1 MTKTGPAKAGFAIA
15 IVAAAAFVPI
25 SGANAE
31 WWNPFKQRPDQAE
44 PLPPPPAA
52 PSPPADIGSPS
63 GGPTNLAPGSTNQ
76 PPASF
81 GNPEAITSPPR
92 AGDPVALNPAIDATT
107 RMDRLESSLRQL
119 TGQLEQV
126 TFEIGK
132 LRDELTKLREDS
144 DYRFQSLEDADRPP
158 QQRSESTTGSGP
170 DFGSAEPHP
179 DGQDTAMTEPKE
191 DSETLGPPSEPDAIA
206 AAIAGTQ
213 LGAPPRALGTLTLDG
228 SQPGGGN
235 VVASTV
241 APPAASG
248 EQPLSLSQLTGG
260 PEPVPAP
267 DPSAGVAP
275 VAPGQGTSV
284 ASIAPIQAAGTPTEV
299 YDRAY
304 QFVLD
309 GDYEKA
315 EQSFRS
321 FLVTFPTDKRAP
333 DAQYWIGDSLFQRG
347 MYREAG
353 QEFNSGYR
361 AYPKS
366 GKAPDSL
373 LRLGMSLTALGQRE
387 AACAVYS
394 ELVKRYP
401 DAPHAL
407 LQKVKAEQASGTC

>member
-1 MTKTGPAKAGFAIA
+1 MTKTGPARAGFTIA
-15 IVAAAAFVPI
+15 IVAAAMLVPMT
-25 SGANAE
+25 SASAE
-31 WWNPFKQRPDQAE
+31 WWNPFKQRQDQVE

-52 PSPPADIGSPS
+52 PLPPANV
-63 GGPTNLAPGSTNQ
+63 GPATGPANITPDSAAQ

-81 GNPEAITSPPR
+81 GNPDAITRPPGS
-92 AGDPVALNPAIDATT
+92 GDPVALNPTVDATT
-107 RMDRLESSLRQL
+107 RMDRIETALRNL

-132 LRDELTKLREDS
+132 LRDELTKLQEDT
-144 DYRFQSLEDADRPP
+144 DFRFQSMENGQRPP
-158 QQRSESTTGSGP
+158 QQRSESSSGP
-170 DFGSAEPHP
+170 DVGAAEPHP
-179 DGQDTAMTEPKE
+179 AGQDTAAAAPAN
-191 DSETLGPPSEPDAIA
+191 SETLETPLEQDAIA

-213 LGAPPRALGTLTLDG
+213 LGAPPRPLGTLTLDG

-235 VVASTV
+235 VVGSTV
-241 APPAASG
+241 APQAAAPG
-248 EQPLSLSQLTGG
+248 EQPLSLSSLTGG
-260 PEPVPAP
+260 PEPTPAP
-267 DPSAGVAP
+267 DPAAIAPIAP
-275 VAPGQGTSV
+275 VAPGTSV
-284 ASIAPIQAAGTPTEV
+284 ASIAPMPTAGTSIEV
-299 YDRAY
+299 YNRAY

-321 FLVTFPTDKRAP
+321 FLVTFPTDQRAP

-366 GKAPDSL
+366 SKAPDSL
-373 LRLGMSLTALGQRE
+373 LRLGMSLTALGQTE

-401 DAPHAL
+401 EAPHAL

>member
-1 MTKTGPAKAGFAIA
+1 MHSA
-15 IVAAAAFVPI
+15 
-25 SGANAE
+25 SAE
-31 WWNPFKQRPDQAE
+31 WWNPFKQRQDRVE

-52 PSPPADIGSPS
+52 PLPPASIGPATGPTDISPAA
-63 GGPTNLAPGSTNQ
+63 GPTNIAPGMNQ
-76 PPASF
+76 PPAAS
-81 GNPEAITSPPR
+81 GSPAAMPPTS
-92 AGDPVALNPAIDATT
+92 AVGDPVALNPSIDATT
-107 RMDRLESSLRQL
+107 RMDRIESALRQL

-132 LRDELTKLREDS
+132 LRDELTKLQEDT
-144 DYRFQSLEDADRPP
+144 DLRFQSLENADRPP
-158 QQRSESTTGSGP
+158 QQQRSESSGGP

-179 DGQDTAMTEPKE
+179 AGQDTAAREPPAN
-191 DSETLGPPSEPDAIA
+191 SETLDAPPEQDAIA

-213 LGAPPRALGTLTLDG
+213 LGAPPQPLGTLTLDG

-235 VVASTV
+235 VVGSTV
-241 APPAASG
+241 APPAAPG
-248 EQPLSLSQLTGG
+248 EQPLSLSSLTGG
-260 PEPVPAP
+260 PEPTPAP
-267 DPSAGVAP
+267 DPAAGIAP
-275 VAPGQGTSV
+275 VTPGQGTSV
-284 ASIAPIQAAGTPTEV
+284 ASIAPMQAAGTPIEV
-299 YDRAY
+299 YNRAY

-315 EQSFRS
+315 EQNFRS
-321 FLVTFPTDKRAP
+321 FLVTFPTDRRAP

-366 GKAPDSL
+366 SKAPDSL
-373 LRLGMSLTALGQRE
+373 LRLGMSLTALGQTE

-401 DAPHAL
+401 EAPHAL

>member
-15 IVAAAAFVPI
+15 IVAAVAFVPMT
-25 SGANAE
+25 SASAE
-31 WWNPFKQRPDQAE
+31 WWNPFKQQQRQGPE
-44 PLPPPPAA
+44 PLPPPPET
-52 PSPPADIGSPS
+52 PMPPANVGSPS
-63 GGPTNLAPGSTNQ
+63 GGPTSLAPAGNQ
-76 PPASF
+76 PAPSF
-81 GNPEAITSPPR
+81 GNPDAITSPPR
-92 AGDPVALNPAIDATT
+92 AGDPVALNPTVDATT
-107 RMDRLESSLRQL
+107 RIDRIEQSLRDL

-132 LRDELTKLREDS
+132 LREELTKLQGDT
-144 DYRFQSLEDADRPP
+144 DYRFQSIDKSERPP
-158 QQRSESTTGSGP
+158 QERSDSTSGP
-170 DFGSAEPHP
+170 DFGVAEPHP
-179 DGQDTAMTEPKE
+179 AGQDTAATEPT
-191 DSETLGPPSEPDAIA
+191 DSQVAAAPPEDAIA

-213 LGAPPRALGTLTLDG
+213 LGAPPQPLGTLTLDS
-228 SQPGGGN
+228 SQPAGGN
-235 VVASTV
+235 VVGSTA
-241 APPAASG
+241 APPPAPG
-248 EQPLSLSQLTGG
+248 EQPLSLSSLTGG
-260 PEPVPAP
+260 PEPTPAP
-267 DPSAGVAP
+267 DPNAGIAP
-275 VAPGQGTSV
+275 VTPGTSV
-284 ASIAPIQAAGTPTEV
+284 ASISPGQIAGTPTEV

-304 QFVLD
+304 QLVLD
-309 GDYEKA
+309 GDYERA
-315 EQSFRS
+315 ELGFRS

-401 DAPHAL
+401 EAPHAL
-407 LQKVKAEQASGTC
+407 LQKVKSEQASGTC

>member
-15 IVAAAAFVPI
+15 IVAAVAFIPAN
-25 SGANAE
+25 GARAE
-31 WWNPFKQRPDQAE
+31 WWNPFKQRQNQAQ
-44 PLPPPPAA
+44 PLPPPPEL
-52 PSPPADIGSPS
+52 PPANVGSPNAPTNI
-63 GGPTNLAPGSTNQ
+63 GPTTGPTNISPAANQQQ
-76 PPASF
+76 PPAAGNQNVMPGA
-81 GNPEAITSPPR
+81 GNPA
-92 AGDPVALNPAIDATT
+92 ALNAPMDATS
-107 RMDRLESSLRQL
+107 RVDRIEESLRNL

-126 TFEIGK
+126 TFEIG
-132 LRDELTKLREDS
+132 RLREELKKVQEDT
-144 DYRFQSLEDADRPP
+144 DYRFQSLENADRPP
-158 QQRSESTTGSGP
+158 QQRSDAGSGP

-179 DGQDTAMTEPKE
+179 DTQDTAATTPADPEAN
-191 DSETLGPPSEPDAIA
+191 PPAEPDAIA

-213 LGAPPRALGTLTLDG
+213 LGAPPRPLGTLTLDG

-235 VVASTV
+235 VVDGTM
-241 APPAASG
+241 APPAAPG
-248 EQPLSLSQLTGG
+248 EQPLNLSSLTGG
-260 PEPVPAP
+260 PEPIPAP
-267 DPSAGVAP
+267 DPAAGVAA
-275 VAPGQGTSV
+275 VAPSAGTSV
-284 ASIAPIQAAGTPTEV
+284 ASIGPVQIAGTPTDV
-299 YDRAY
+299 YNRSY
-304 QFVLD
+304 QYVLD
-309 GDYEKA
+309 GDYVKA
-315 EQSFRS
+315 EQGFRA
-321 FLVTFPTDKRAP
+321 FLVAFPTDKRAP

-401 DAPHAL
+401 EAPHAL

>member
-15 IVAAAAFVPI
+15 IVAAAALIPMT
-25 SGANAE
+25 SASAE
-31 WWNPFKQRPDQAE
+31 WWNPFKQQRQNQAE
-44 PLPPPPAA
+44 PLPPPPEA
-52 PSPPADIGSPS
+52 PVPPANVGPANA
-63 GGPTNLAPGSTNQ
+63 PTNIAPGSASQ

-92 AGDPVALNPAIDATT
+92 AGDPVALNPTIDATT
-107 RMDRLESSLRQL
+107 RMDRIEQSLRDL

-144 DYRFQSLEDADRPP
+144 DYRFQSIENGERPP
-158 QQRSESTTGSGP
+158 QQRSESTTGGGP
-170 DFGSAEPHP
+170 DFGAAEPHP
-179 DGQDTAMTEPKE
+179 EGQDTAATQPT
-191 DSETLGPPSEPDAIA
+191 DSEAADAPPEDAIA

-213 LGAPPRALGTLTLDG
+213 LGAPPRPLGTLTLDG

-235 VVASTV
+235 VVGGTA

-267 DPSAGVAP
+267 DPSAGIAP
-275 VAPGQGTSV
+275 VTPAEGTAV
-284 ASIAPIQAAGTPTEV
+284 ASIAPLPAAGTPTEV

-321 FLVTFPTDKRAP
+321 FLVSFPSDKRAP

-366 GKAPDSL
+366 AKAPDSL